1 MTNQLRKG
9 IETLKLFY
17 INKLKQSKY
26 YNPSDM
32 ELRSLTLSELE
43 ELYKKISPPKEY
55 G

>member
-17 INKLKQSKY
+17 INKLEKSEY
-26 YNPSDM
+26 CNPSDM
-32 ELRSLTLSELE
+32 ELGSLTLSELE
-43 ELYKKISPPKEY
+43 DLYKKVYPLKEY